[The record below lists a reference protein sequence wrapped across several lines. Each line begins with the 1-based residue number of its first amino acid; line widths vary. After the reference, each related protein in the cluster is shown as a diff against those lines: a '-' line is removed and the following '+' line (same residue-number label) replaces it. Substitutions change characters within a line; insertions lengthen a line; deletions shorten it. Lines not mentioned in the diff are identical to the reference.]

1 MTENKPKRE
10 SQFKNF
16 AFTWNNYEKT
26 NNYEELITNF
36 AKTKCICLFYSKET
50 SKTTGTPH
58 LQGYIQLINKTR
70 ASTIINYFSKL
81 IHVEPAKKCKLANFR
96 YCTKENNAWLY
107 DSSTNFCGKIKV
119 KDYSTLI
126 NKSNKIKNDVK
137 NKYNICIDLAKQG
150 KMEDILTYYP
160 HIYLQYKEK
169 LMAIKNDTQKQ
180 ERLFLNNEYGNF
192 FHCFFLWLWG
202 PTGTGKSY
210 FCNLFVQIINA
221 FYRTLSEQTNKKY
234 EPLRAYYKN
243 KNKWWDRYNNEE
255 IVIIEEASPETMRTS
270 AHYYKQWID
279 EYPFNPE
286 IKGATLNYIRPK
298 FFIITSNYS
307 LEQCFTDP
315 STNNIRY
322 EDYDPLNRR
331 LKQIHLTERTN
342 PSWPNLHLLT
352 TYECTIDFVKFKW
365 NNNINDLIQG
375 LDITNNIKTTMNNI
389 YEKNNDIKIFV
400 KRQLENEAT
409 TSEQPIKKLKS
420 DDQNNSTS
428 AKGKE
433 PINDESENEN

>member
-1 MTENKPKRE
+1 MSTNKPTKDY
-10 SQFKNF
+10 QVKNF
-16 AFTWNNYEKT
+16 AFTWNNYKNTE
-26 NNYEELITNF
+26 NYEEIISDF
-36 AKTKCICLFYSKET
+36 AKSKCHILFYSKENA
-50 SKTTGTPH
+50 KTTGTPH
-58 LQGYIQLINKTR
+58 LQGYMQLINKTR
-70 ASTIINYFSKL
+70 PSTIIKQFQNL

-96 YCTKENNAWLY
+96 YCTKENNAWIY
-107 DSSTNFCGKIKV
+107 DSTTNYCGIIEN
-119 KDYSTLI
+119 KDITSLDKLSKKT
-126 NKSNKIKNDVK
+126 KNE
-137 NKYNICIDLAKQG
+137 NNSKYKICIDLAKQG
-150 KMEDILTYYP
+150 KMEEILRDYP

-180 ERLFLNNEYGNF
+180 ERLFLSNEYGDF

-202 PTGTGKSY
+202 STGTGKSY
-210 FCNLFVQIINA
+210 FCNLFIQIINA

-234 EPLRAYYKN
+234 EPLKAYYKN

-331 LKQIHLTERTN
+331 LKQIHLTERTI

-352 TYECTIDFVKFKW
+352 TYECTIDYVKFKW
-365 NNNINDLIQG
+365 NSNINDLIHE
-375 LDITNNIKTTMNNI
+375 LDITNNIKNTMNKL
-389 YEKNNDIKIFV
+389 YENHTDIESFA
-400 KRQLENEAT
+400 KRQLEDEAT

-433 PINDESENEN
+433 PINDETENEN